1 MQTDLGMMQ
10 KRGKASR
17 LKMFFPSPSRSN
29 VETTKIDGIQ
39 EGAKVLGTDVS
50 RRERGGGQ
58 GCPLVTSNDVVLW
71 MEKVFNPRTAKSKHW
86 GWTAKSRLQLIK
98 HR

>member
-1 MQTDLGMMQ
+1 
-10 KRGKASR
+10 
-17 LKMFFPSPSRSN
+17 
-29 VETTKIDGIQ
+29 
-39 EGAKVLGTDVS
+39 VLGTDVS
-50 RRERGGGQ
+50 RREGGGE
-58 GCPLVTSNDVVLW
+58 GARLHLVTSNDVVLW